1 MLGIW
6 ESRNCSGDAAG
17 CNRAYMTEAP
27 EPVYEEALH
36 CVASLV
42 QSGDVDEAADLLRN
56 ECGKAPLGPLRDAR
70 HVVLEAYV
78 RQDRAEAAA
87 AFIMEVL
94 QSGPS
99 NANVSEQLQQQSQD
113 LVLRALLQVQQH
125 ARAAEL
131 LKAICRTRT
140 GSDTLPGDVVFNSV
154 LDAAVR
160 ARSYGE
166 AWDVLE
172 LLLSCGRKADKYFV
186 SILTKSLE
194 SSTDKRWVRRG
205 VALVE
210 KFIELQREDVDEIV
224 FNSLLNVLGHVGDMQ
239 KLQQVLNKMHE
250 YSVPPS
256 AVTFGTVVKAYG
268 RARDIDAVLRVWGQ
282 MRSRCLGVNP
292 VTCGCVLDAC
302 VKCGSLDK
310 AMAIFQEMRMQGL
323 HKNTVLYATLIKGLA
338 KVRDLAGAMNLYQEM
353 RMEGVACN
361 LVTFNSLMDVCV
373 RCCDLQMAAFFLQD
387 MMQLGIEPDLI
398 TFSTLIKGYSHTG
411 EVHKALALS
420 KELKSRGLKCDEI
433 MYNSLIDGCAKA
445 HKVREGMLV
454 FEDML
459 QSRVTPS
466 NITFSILVK
475 LHFDAG
481 QIADAFQLVEDMYPR
496 YRCMPGRIVYTV
508 LLRCCTQ
515 HGGPAL
521 AHGAQLLLDLASKKN
536 SKMPDQAMVSSMISA
551 CVQHSDFETAL
562 RLVRDFTNFGSRRS
576 ACTVGLDCLKLLFEA
591 LGSHHEAIGLELLE
605 YLRSKSMP
613 ASHCSVL
620 QAALAEGRQRPLG
633 WAAARAAAVVAAA
646 TGGSD
651 VAVDNLTV
659 GDREGQVPTFQP
671 YAAPPSAAAFGDV
684 SLGSPMGL
692 PFQPPL
698 APLQPP
704 HAVFD
709 PYSQWHAHSFQNLHS
724 LHNLAGMAPP
734 PPYVADPYYNPYH
747 SAAAAAASFAAA
759 TAYQQH
765 MGYGLPVQPQLLPPP
780 HAFQLQAAEAAVGGL
795 FTLHSRLQLL
805 VLRLPPPQCAV
816 VERLFC
822 SAAPL
827 HTAPAV
833 ATVRSAPA
841 SYSPPLQA
849 PSPAPKAQAAATAL
863 ALTPLPAGP
872 LSLADAQARVM
883 ATPPPA
889 SLRPFDTAEKAA
901 PGKENTTPKPRRSK
915 AKRRQQ
921 LQSFKDLRARAAV
934 ISAASF
940 QTAISEVNACDHLAR
955 GSHPSA
961 VGRRSLKCAP
971 MADASSDFFV
981 DAPGF
986 EGASE
991 VEAILFSGTS
1001 LQPQVWGSSGGDG
1014 AIAMPGLSMA
1024 ARASASTA
1032 TPRSEVTTPRGEVL
1046 SEAARSM
1053 LHPLADKNLPELPL
1067 IDEGNDVHGVLVL
1080 GGKGSGK
1087 TTLVWS
1093 VLAAVLGAYP
1103 QSAEMKEKRHSM
1115 PAFGQTYELPE
1126 REVRLGTGQARQ
1138 MRVVLTDT
1146 PPCGTNSKEEQPLCA
1161 SVSPN
1166 CSQHFNALPSWMR
1179 ITMRSGNLPHYAV
1192 LFVIDA
1198 AAKPLWEDGPR
1209 CREMARLIAVLKR
1222 SQYTVVLAVTKLYQ
1236 VREARLREI
1245 AFGADYGSEV
1255 GKDPRSN
1262 YESFVGRYVDK
1273 VCACLQAKARENAW
1287 SFAQGPDSPAFPLP
1301 NVTIFDVPTWVSVLE
1316 HKAWLSRTGTPEQP
1330 NLKYANT
1337 QLTRLLNAVSRRSNP
1352 E

>member
-310 AMAIFQEMRMQGL
+310 AMAIFEEMRMQGL

-475 LHFDAG
+475 LHFDAS

-508 LLRCCTQ
+508 LLRCCAQ

-651 VAVDNLTV
+651 VAVDSLTV

-795 FTLHSRLQLL
+795 FTYPGLASPLL
-805 VLRLPPPQCAV
+805 PPMLPATAPAALAPPAPGASPSAPLPPQPPQCAA

-841 SYSPPLQA
+841 SYSPLLQA

-915 AKRRQQ
+915 ENQENEPQTQIAKAQAKRQQ

-934 ISAASF
+934 ISAVQPA
-940 QTAISEVNACDHLAR
+940 
-955 GSHPSA
+955 
-961 VGRRSLKCAP
+961 GR
-971 MADASSDFFV
+971 
-981 DAPGF
+981 
-986 EGASE
+986 
-991 VEAILFSGTS
+991 
-1001 LQPQVWGSSGGDG
+1001 
-1014 AIAMPGLSMA
+1014 
-1024 ARASASTA
+1024 
-1032 TPRSEVTTPRGEVL
+1032 
-1046 SEAARSM
+1046 
-1053 LHPLADKNLPELPL
+1053 
-1067 IDEGNDVHGVLVL
+1067 
-1080 GGKGSGK
+1080 
-1087 TTLVWS
+1087 
-1093 VLAAVLGAYP
+1093 LGA
-1103 QSAEMKEKRHSM
+1103 
-1115 PAFGQTYELPE
+1115 
-1126 REVRLGTGQARQ
+1126 
-1138 MRVVLTDT
+1138 
-1146 PPCGTNSKEEQPLCA
+1146 
-1161 SVSPN
+1161 
-1166 CSQHFNALPSWMR
+1166 
-1179 ITMRSGNLPHYAV
+1179 
-1192 LFVIDA
+1192 
-1198 AAKPLWEDGPR
+1198 
-1209 CREMARLIAVLKR
+1209 
-1222 SQYTVVLAVTKLYQ
+1222 
-1236 VREARLREI
+1236 
-1245 AFGADYGSEV
+1245 
-1255 GKDPRSN
+1255 
-1262 YESFVGRYVDK
+1262 
-1273 VCACLQAKARENAW
+1273 
-1287 SFAQGPDSPAFPLP
+1287 
-1301 NVTIFDVPTWVSVLE
+1301 
-1316 HKAWLSRTGTPEQP
+1316 
-1330 NLKYANT
+1330 
-1337 QLTRLLNAVSRRSNP
+1337 
-1352 E
+1352 